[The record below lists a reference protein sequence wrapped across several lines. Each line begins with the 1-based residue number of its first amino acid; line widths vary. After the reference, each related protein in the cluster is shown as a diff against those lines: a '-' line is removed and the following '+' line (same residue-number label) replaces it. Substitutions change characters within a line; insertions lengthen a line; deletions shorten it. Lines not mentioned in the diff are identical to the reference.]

1 MRLLDR
7 YVLRNFFEPFFLCFF
22 GFLAIWLVFDL
33 SGNVR
38 DFIDADASLKVIGGF
53 YLTQFPQIITIV
65 LPVGLLLALLF
76 SLSKMSRSNEII
88 SMLTAGR
95 SVLRVIFPL
104 LVIGVLAS
112 LFLLALNYELA
123 PHAEAI
129 KKVALEQISRG
140 RKTNE
145 RPPIEGHLFRD
156 RQTLRTWYVRKLR
169 PGQSAL
175 DDVHIIQQDE
185 EGNITRKWYAN
196 RATWDARTGSWV
208 LLRGLRLIFDL
219 NGNVESTMD
228 YRTKSITAKRWPETP
243 QRIASSSLEAQNLSV
258 PELREYLQINSD
270 FPPAQ
275 LAAYRTL
282 LAHRF
287 ALPWSCLV
295 VVFVAAP
302 LGIVYSR
309 RGVLAGVAISI
320 FIFFGMIFVT
330 NLFLALG
337 KGSRIAPFAAA
348 WVPNIVIGGIGL
360 VLLYFRATNRD
371 VPKLRFKLR

>member
-7 YVLRNFFEPFFLCFF
+7 YVLRNFLEPFLLCFF

-33 SGNVR
+33 SDNGP
-38 DFIDADASLKVIGGF
+38 DFIDAHASLKVVAGF
-53 YLTQFPQIITIV
+53 YLTQFPQIITIT

-104 LVIGVLAS
+104 IVIGVLAS
-112 LFLLALNYELA
+112 LALLALNYELA

-129 KKVALEQISRG
+129 KAVALEQISRG
-140 RKTNE
+140 RKTTE

-156 RQTLRTWYVRKLR
+156 RQTLRTWFVRKLH
-169 PGQSAL
+169 PGQSTL

-185 EGNITRKWYAN
+185 EGNITRKWYAD
-196 RATWDARTGSWV
+196 RATWDARTGNWV
-208 LLRGLRLIFDL
+208 LLRGMRLTFDRD
-219 NGNVESTMD
+219 GNVESTLD
-228 YRTKSITAKRWPETP
+228 FHNEPRTTSGWTETP
-243 QRIASSSLEAQNLSV
+243 RRIASSSLQAQSLSV
-258 PELREYLQINSD
+258 PELRDYLQVNAD
-270 FPPAQ
+270 FPRAQ

-282 LAHRF
+282 LEHRF

-309 RGVLAGVAISI
+309 RGLLAGVASSI
-320 FIFFGMIFVT
+320 FIFFGMIFLT

-337 KGSRIAPFAAA
+337 KGDRIPPFAAA
-348 WVPNIVIGGIGL
+348 WTPNLVIGGIGL

-371 VPKLRFKLR
+371 LPKLSFKK